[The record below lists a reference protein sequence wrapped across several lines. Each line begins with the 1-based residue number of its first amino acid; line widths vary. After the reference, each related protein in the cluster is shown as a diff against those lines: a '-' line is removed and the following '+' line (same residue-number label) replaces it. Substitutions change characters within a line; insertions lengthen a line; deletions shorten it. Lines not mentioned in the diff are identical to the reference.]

1 MKKLLSVK
9 LLSVKLLAIAFVL
22 LFLTGQAFAWDP
34 TGQMWVKTIV
44 AAGDTNDDGSWNSLT
59 NAARDQTT
67 TVFNTAVQTYSGE
80 GNRQDAYPCRLTI
93 YVITSAV
100 SSSASV
106 NVTLQDSPD
115 NTNWA
120 TLKALT
126 AITAAGTVSYRTGAQ
141 STDIPESFGKYLRVS
156 FTPMTLKTNRASFTV
171 IGVFR
176 AG

>member
-1 MKKLLSVK
+1 MRVF
-9 LLSVKLLAIAFVL
+9 KLLAIAFVL
-22 LFLTGQAFAWDP
+22 LFLTGQAFAWQP

-44 AAGDTNDDGSWNSLT
+44 PAGDTNDDGGWTDVSLASQSLT
-59 NAARDQTT
+59 S

-80 GNRQDAYPCRLTI
+80 GNRQDAYPNRLTV

-100 SSSASV
+100 STGANV
-106 NVTLQDSPD
+106 TVTLQDSPD
-115 NTNWA
+115 NSNWV

-126 AITAAGTVSYRTGAQ
+126 AITAAGTQVYRTGAQ
-141 STDIPESFGKYLRVS
+141 STDIPESFGKFLRVS
-156 FTPMTLKTNRASFTV
+156 WTAFGAITNRASFTV